1 MNPTRGTA
9 IVAGVFFLVTEVAAI
24 VGVLLYRPVLA
35 DSRYILGAGADGRVL
50 AGALCEIVLAIA
62 IIGSA
67 VTLYPVLRR
76 RHEGAALGYVCLR
89 LLEAAVIVVGIVGTV
104 SIVTLRQEGVG
115 AADADAAVLV
125 GKALL
130 AIHDCTFLFGPNFI
144 LGANTVVL
152 AALAYTSRLV
162 PRTIAVCGLIGGPL
176 ICASAT
182 AVLFGLYAQ
191 VSVVGSIAAVPV
203 FGWEVALAV
212 RLIAKGFDPSPAEA
226 RRRCPDAG
234 GRAVSES
241 V

>member
-1 MNPTRGTA
+1 MKPTRGIA
-9 IVAGVFFLVTEVAAI
+9 VVAGVFFLVTEVAAI
-24 VGVLLYRPVLA
+24 GGVLLYRPVLT

-89 LLEAAVIVVGIVGTV
+89 LLEAAVIVVGIVATV
-104 SIVTLRQEGVG
+104 SIVMLRQEGVG
-115 AADADAAVLV
+115 DADADAAVPV
-125 GKALL
+125 GRALL
-130 AIHDCTFLFGPNFI
+130 AIHDCTFLLGPNFI

-152 AALAYTSRLV
+152 AALAYASRLV

-191 VSVVGSIAAVPV
+191 VSAVGTIAAVPV

-212 RLIAKGFDPSPAEA
+212 RLIAKGFDPTSTEA
-226 RRRCPDAG
+226 SRRRPDVG
-234 GRAVSES
+234 GRLVSGS

>member
-1 MNPTRGTA
+1 MKPTRGTA
-9 IVAGVFFLVTEVAAI
+9 MIAGVLFLVTEVAAI
-24 VGVLLYRPVLA
+24 AGVLLYRPVLT
-35 DSRYILGAGADGRVL
+35 DSRYVLGSGADGRVL
-50 AGALCEIVLAIA
+50 AGALCEIVLVIA

-67 VTLYPVLRR
+67 VTLYPVLRK

-89 LLEAAVIVVGIVGTV
+89 LLEAAVIVVGIVATV
-104 SIVTLRQEGVG
+104 SIVTLRRERAG
-115 AADADAAVLV
+115 AGDVDAAVMV
-125 GKALL
+125 AESLL

-144 LGANTVVL
+144 LGANTVIL
-152 AALAYTSRLV
+152 AALVYAFRLV

-182 AVLFGLYAQ
+182 AVLFGLYEQ

-212 RLIAKGFDPSPAEA
+212 RLIAKGFDASPVEA
-226 RRRCPDAG
+226 RRRFS
-234 GRAVSES
+234 RRRRMAVSES